1 MPELSFLTQN
11 ASFLLCRV
19 IYLGCPIIIVIIIII
34 IIILLVSNFS
44 LPSFQK
50 EKGKD

>member
-19 IYLGCPIIIVIIIII
+19 IYLGYPIIIIIIII